1 MLANRAFLPYLPPHP
16 DIVDATSGWRRKGPA
31 RRIVDALGGK
41 LELGLAD
48 IERVTGIARDE
59 AQALGFD
66 LVRVRLF
73 GARPAKGDDDGDD
86 RTLQIMAERPDTRQL
101 TIDDCGTLS
110 RAISDRLDALEEA
123 GDDPIPGSYRLEVSS
138 PGIDRPLTR
147 LADFADWAGHEARVT
162 LNEAVASETGERK
175 NLHGIIDRVELGT
188 IAFTDR
194 KGGAVRFA
202 IENVAA
208 AKLLLTDR
216 LIAATRPLEATGA
229 EEVVGGADEEFIED
243 ELLSREQ
250 DA

>member
-1 MLANRAFLPYLPPHP
+1 
-16 DIVDATSGWRRKGPA
+16 
-31 RRIVDALGGK
+31 
-41 LELGLAD
+41 LAD
-48 IERVTGIARDE
+48 IERVTQIARDE

-110 RAISDRLDALEEA
+110 RAISERLDALEEA

-162 LNEAVASETGERK
+162 LNEAVASQAGERK
-175 NLHGIIDRVELGT
+175 NLHGTIDGVELGT

-194 KGGAVRFA
+194 KAGPVRFA
-202 IENVAA
+202 IENVLN

-216 LIAATRPLEATGA
+216 LIAATRPLDTR
-229 EEVVGGADEEFIED
+229 GADETVEAVEEPETHFET
-243 ELLSREQ
+243 EYLSSEQ
-250 DA
+250 DQ

>member
-1 MLANRAFLPYLPPHP
+1 M
-16 DIVDATSGWRRKGPA
+16 
-31 RRIVDALGGK
+31 
-41 LELGLAD
+41 AD
-48 IERVTGIARDE
+48 IERVTQIARDE

-123 GDDPIPGSYRLEVSS
+123 GDDPVPGSYRLEVSS

-162 LNEAVASETGERK
+162 LKEAVASTAGERK
-175 NLHGIIDRVELGT
+175 NLHGVIDGVELGT

-194 KGGAVRFA
+194 KAGPVRFT
-202 IENVAA
+202 IENVAN

-216 LIAATRPLEATGA
+216 LIAATRPLDTS
-229 EEVVGGADEEFIED
+229 GADEVIDDGGAEAVDEPDIET
-243 ELLSREQ
+243 EYLSSEQ
-250 DA
+250 DQ